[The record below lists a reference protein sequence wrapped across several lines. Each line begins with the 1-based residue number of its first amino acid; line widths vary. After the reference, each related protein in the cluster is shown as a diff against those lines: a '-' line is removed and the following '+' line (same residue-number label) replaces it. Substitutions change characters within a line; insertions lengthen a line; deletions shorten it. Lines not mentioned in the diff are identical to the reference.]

1 MANILDNRKKFQI
14 LELYF
19 NGDDKRLAVI
29 GDVVGS
35 SPGTISD
42 VVQQFIDKKIDW
54 DGGTDFIFHSK
65 INTENDL

>member
-1 MANILDNRKKFQI
+1 MANVLTDKKKLQI

-35 SPGTISD
+35 SPKTISD
-42 VVQQFIDKKIDW
+42 IVQQFRRCC
-54 DGGTDFIFHSK
+54 G
-65 INTENDL
+65 E